1 MPVRRCLIRW
11 KLVSRL
17 SVLRLELGGLGL
29 DVSVP
34 RRKNIETPERR
45 VARSEESRLDLTYPL
60 QSTRQQHR

>member
-34 RRKNIETPERR
+34 
-45 VARSEESRLDLTYPL
+45 
-60 QSTRQQHR
+60 